1 MPEKNNE
8 KIKFSYRLGIDL
20 GTSSIGAAAYSLD
33 ERGHINEL
41 LHLES
46 YIFGE
51 PVAPKE
57 MVTLNSARRAARLIR
72 RQVERKAA
80 RLRKIGF
87 IAASLGIMRE
97 DLLADKEDVIF
108 LRAKAATQEITL
120 PQLIK
125 VFCHIVKNRG
135 YRGVLKGSDSGK
147 VKKNIKET
155 EKLLAGGKTLGQ
167 LLYERKI
174 AGDGAPWRK
183 VEDDGTFIYRDI
195 IEEEFNRI
203 YAEQSKY
210 HSELMG
216 RYPIRGENLFP
227 DFSGQKEISLQDA
240 FHSAL
245 FYQRPIRWELETVG
259 NCSIFPEEKRAAC
272 AQLAYQRYR
281 LAKEIDDLR
290 FYIPGKRT
298 PEALSLE
305 ERRVLFDYIDQSSSE
320 YIKETSVMAFPKIYE
335 KLGFLPDMRFT
346 ADRTNGA
353 KEGIRGNSTL
363 AAFERAGVLKEWLGL
378 SDKGQEL
385 VIEFLANIT
394 TFSDIED
401 NSAPYI
407 RQEFDRL
414 TANVDS
420 VAEDRQEGLN
430 FILDLR
436 EKDVFS
442 ALSLEKERASYGVK
456 ALELLT
462 ERILKGENEEDIL
475 AQVQTSQHTPRGR
488 LRSVEAIK
496 AQESIND
503 PVIGRALAEFYRVMN
518 YIVHKYGQPSEIVVE
533 LSRDIKKSL
542 KQRQW
547 LEGQNK
553 QQAKERKEAMAELQK
568 YHLSVT
574 PRNIEKYLLWQEQN
588 QKCPYSGNT
597 ISFEQ
602 AFDENQTQVDH
613 IIPRHGDIAGPDV
626 FENKVLVF
634 KKENLEKS
642 NRIPYQWK
650 FREDI
655 EAYRKFLKE
664 EKEKRKKAKKNK
676 ETVESATFG
685 YDSSLINFV
694 MHLWQL
700 YRAEEKNFYTVRGK
714 KKKVA
719 NQKGRRISLKIHNL
733 LITPEELKDDFN
745 NRQNHETAWI
755 GKIVLDWCKDICPK
769 VTPSFG
775 GLTAYLR
782 RHLRFD
788 QVLAQVRLL
797 EKKELFNKDN
807 GVIDPEK
814 WRELFA
820 TRELSYKTIKA
831 LKGDF
836 ELFCK
841 DSEKELLTE
850 TDFENAFK
858 DFCKQERA
866 ALQFNKR
873 CDYRHHAVDAA
884 VIGLCDLSMINRAS
898 KHNATY
904 GTLEKIEYEDENGTR
919 DKSKD
924 IPGFLVEDI
933 AQYAAIR
940 ETLVKR
946 LENYAVWH
954 KPDHFPSGKLFD
966 ETAYDVQEKE
976 GKERFVKRAPLASFL
991 KANNKARTEKELFS
1005 HLESVV
1011 FGEEIKKAILQQL
1024 RERIDQGMTLEEAL
1038 CGKKDDPQDGI
1049 YYRAQKVKKIRY
1061 MYKERYLAQFTSG
1074 VDKKIT
1080 HQDGGGREHHLFYQ
1094 NAGYA
1099 CMDFDAK
1106 TGKRVN
1112 LIPLWKYPQNTEIPA
1127 GITRVFIGD
1136 ILCDMEDKQFY
1147 KVQKLS
1153 AASGLVCVL
1162 TTEAPKKDYKE
1173 KFKNIATLKKYKVV
1187 STRQD
1192 IAKLKSE

>member
-363 AAFERAGVLKEWLGL
+363 AAFERAGALNEWLGL

-401 NSAPYI
+401 NSVPYI

-414 TANVDS
+414 TKNIVS
-420 VAEDRQEGLN
+420 TTPEDLQEGVN
-430 FILDLR
+430 FILTLR
-436 EKDVFS
+436 EKGVFS
-442 ALSLEKERASYGVK
+442 ALSLEKGRASYGVK

-462 ERILKGENEEDIL
+462 ERILKGENEENIL
-475 AQVQTSQHTPRGR
+475 EQVHSQQHTPRGK

-542 KQRQW
+542 SQRQW

-553 QQAKERKEAMAELQK
+553 QQAKERKEAAAELQNN
-568 YHLSVT
+568 HVLVT
-574 PRNIEKYLLWQEQN
+574 PRNIEKYLLWQEQD
-588 QKCPYSGNT
+588 KTCPYSGRP

-613 IIPRHGDIAGPDV
+613 IIPQRGDIAGPDV

-642 NRIPYQWK
+642 NRLPYQWK

-664 EKEKRKKAKKNK
+664 EQEKSKKAKKNK
-676 ETVESATFG
+676 ETVEKGSFG
-685 YDSSLINFV
+685 YESSLINFV
-694 MHLWQL
+694 MHLRQL
-700 YRAEEKNFYTVRGK
+700 YSKEKKGYYSLKDRKWKPT
-714 KKKVA
+714 
-719 NQKGRRISLKIHNL
+719 QKGKRISLKIHNL

-820 TRELSYKTIKA
+820 TTNLSYKNIEV

-836 ELFCK
+836 ETYCNTL
-841 DSEKELLTE
+841 EKKPLTE

-966 ETAYDVQEKE
+966 ETAYNMQEKD
-976 GKERFVKRAPLASFL
+976 GKERFVKRTPLSSFIKTNASDTKKNL
-991 KANNKARTEKELFS
+991 EKLLFGDT
-1005 HLESVV
+1005 VKQV
-1011 FGEEIKKAILQQL
+1011 ILDQFQKRL
-1024 RERIDQGMTLEEAL
+1024 DQGMTQEEAL

-1049 YYRAQKVKKIRY
+1049 YYRGNKIKQVKY
-1061 MYKERYLAQFTSG
+1061 MYLIGLGIREFDPNA
-1074 VDKKIT
+1074 DKKIAVK
-1080 HQDGGGREHHLFYQ
+1080 DRGGKCHHKAYQ
-1094 NAGYA
+1094 NGGYA

-1112 LIPLWKYPQNTEIPA
+1112 LIPLWKYPQNAEIPE